1 MSRSLE
7 TNILQFKM
15 YMYIFIIKWN
25 HQIVLHPHFSLT
37 ALLHII
43 HVQYLRPLTL
53 VSVEQESY
61 NSTVVSVFF
70 FFKGN
75 CPIVTE
81 KGFLHWDPCN
91 ESLPGCPDN
100 HYLSNEVYKCKKW
113 PEFECQVL
121 SILYLSQMHNQCF
134 KKIVIHET
142 LSCNVHVH

>member
-70 FFKGN
+70 FWKETAPLLQRKDSYTGT
-75 CPIVTE
+75 PAMS
-81 KGFLHWDPCN
+81 PCQ
-91 ESLPGCPDN
+91 D
-100 HYLSNEVYKCKKW
+100 VRT
-113 PEFECQVL
+113 
-121 SILYLSQMHNQCF
+121 IITSQMRSINVRNGPSLSVKYLVYFISVKCTTNAL
-134 KKIVIHET
+134 KK
-142 LSCNVHVH
+142 LSYMKL